1 MSGQTFFF
9 SVLSV
14 WVGFDIYLFLFHNRS
29 VSEKLQE
36 KRSKFVMLAFVL
48 AGMFGA
54 VIVDGKSKEVFLQP
68 FLWHRF
74 LGVGMMIFAVV
85 VRAMVVRELGGA
97 FAIDVGALPGQRLHT
112 TGLFKVIRH
121 PAYAAEIV
129 GFLGLALVFN
139 YPLSS
144 ILAFALPTAGI
155 IYRIFVEEKNLRQ
168 IFGKEY
174 LLYSRR
180 TWRLIPFV
188 F

>member
-1 MSGQTFFF
+1 M
-9 SVLSV
+9 
-14 WVGFDIYLFLFHNRS
+14 
-29 VSEKLQE
+29 
-36 KRSKFVMLAFVL
+36 
-48 AGMFGA
+48 
-54 VIVDGKSKEVFLQP
+54 
-68 FLWHRF
+68 
-74 LGVGMMIFAVV
+74 
-85 VRAMVVRELGGA
+85 
-97 FAIDVGALPGQRLHT
+97 
-112 TGLFKVIRH
+112 IRH

-144 ILAFALPTAGI
+144 VLAFALPTAGI